1 MTLDPDNKEEG
12 QFEFDLRSEEV
23 EDMPEEG
30 LDLPF
35 LARQLTDVVPNPWQA
50 GRILLET
57 LEVLRGKEGVTE
69 KKLYLNR
76 LELVRVIKEEL
87 KTTVS
92 RQAEALFR
100 RKLEGGDIRLHLAS
114 AKDPKLSWKLAETLD
129 LEVAD
134 TDLPLR
140 RKNGEPLER
149 SLFEKVYQKEFND
162 LEKNTAWYLDEKECI
177 TWWHRIAVR
186 GEGYGLQG
194 WQRHKV
200 YPDLLACIHEVKTGT
215 FRFTVL
221 ETKGQHLKG
230 NDDTAY
236 KRELF
241 ELLTLYAGDTTFL
254 GEMELGEAKNQ
265 TRFQMVME
273 GQGDSYLDVVF
284 SE

>member
-1 MTLDPDNKEEG
+1 
-12 QFEFDLRSEEV
+12 
-23 EDMPEEG
+23 
-30 LDLPF
+30 

-50 GRILLET
+50 GRILQET
-57 LEVLRGKEGVTE
+57 LDVLRERQEVTE
-69 KKLYLNR
+69 EKLYMNR
-76 LELVRVIKEEL
+76 LELIRVMKAEL
-87 KTTVS
+87 KKTVNQQS
-92 RQAEALFR
+92 ERLFR
-100 RKLEGGDIRLHLAS
+100 RKLEDGDIRLHLAS
-114 AKDPKLSWKLAETLD
+114 AKDPKLSWKLAETLE
-129 LEVAD
+129 LEIAD
-134 TDLPLR
+134 TDRVLH

-215 FRFTVL
+215 YRFTVL

-241 ELLTLYAGDTTFL
+241 EVLSLYAGEHTTL
-254 GEMELGEAKNQ
+254 GQLELGEKQNT
-265 TRFQMVME
+265 TRFEMVME
-273 GQGDSYLDVVF
+273 GQGSSYLDGMF
-284 SE
+284 TDSDTK